1 MFTAK
6 ALSKHITSFILA
18 LEERGFTAEKAI
30 LFGSYAKGKP
40 HKLSDIDLAVWLRN
54 DLKKHYSEI
63 PPLLNVVSTYH
74 PIKPKF
80 YNKDETSETDP
91 FIEVI
96 KKTGKEILLPAKINL
111 K

>member
-1 MFTAK
+1 MNCLRK
-6 ALSKHITSFILA
+6 ILLMYVL
-18 LEERGFTAEKAI
+18 LEEREFHVDKAI

-54 DLKKHYSEI
+54 DLKKHYSEV
-63 PPLLNVVSTYH
+63 PPLLNIVSTYH

-96 KKTGKEILLPAKINL
+96 KKTGKEILLPAKIN
-111 K
+111 